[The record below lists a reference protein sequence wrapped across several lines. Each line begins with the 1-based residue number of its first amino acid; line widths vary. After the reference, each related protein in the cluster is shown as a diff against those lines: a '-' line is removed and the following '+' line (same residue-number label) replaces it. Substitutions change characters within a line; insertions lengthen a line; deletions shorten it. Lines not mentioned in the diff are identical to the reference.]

1 MNIFQEIGIAIL
13 VYFAISLGIGL
24 KGYKL
29 KMRMKQFGNGMVWIG
44 GVILALYIVLLG
56 MMLIPKVAILVQ
68 DSLFRYSY
76 EADTVLVLRE
86 LPTAFIVML
95 FIGVVWFLSKAF
107 SCKPFKFNDEEKQ
120 FLAEKRAKFYSK
132 IRKVFGLKEKEKKV

>member
-1 MNIFQEIGIAIL
+1 MNIWMQVGIAIL
-13 VYFAISLGIGL
+13 VYFALALGLGL
-24 KGYKL
+24 RGHRL
-29 KMRMKQFGNGMVWIG
+29 KMRIKQFGNGMVWIG

-56 MMLIPKVAILVQ
+56 MMLVPKVAILVQ